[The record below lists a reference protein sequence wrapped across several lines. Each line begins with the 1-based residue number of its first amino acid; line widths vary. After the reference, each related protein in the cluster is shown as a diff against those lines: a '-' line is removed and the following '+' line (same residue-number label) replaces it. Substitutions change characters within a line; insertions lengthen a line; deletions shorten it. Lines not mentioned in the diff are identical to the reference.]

1 MRMSRGRGSRRKVRY
16 LRRAKVSFVSS
27 PLVFRLSVS
36 YSLRALRLTACLLV
50 MHPRKPPHQPAAREA
65 EEGPEEHPDCSP
77 ECLARELDSHI
88 SPFPVREIGSPMKS
102 VGTLTNVC
110 FFQLEEG
117 DKNQNQN
124 QKIFEAGRLSS
135 REGRNLGYNKYATL
149 RNGPEFGNWGL
160 VQCWQTQK
168 IPQWENLGEDYGQYH
183 CRVRPSLNRVGRRAP
198 LTVRED
204 ACTHPQTHYLSLGS
218 RLTEETLPSWRPL
231 AQLG

>member
-1 MRMSRGRGSRRKVRY
+1 M
-16 LRRAKVSFVSS
+16 LAPPWF
-27 PLVFRLSVS
+27 FRLSVS

-88 SPFPVREIGSPMKS
+88 SPFPVREMGSPMKS

-124 QKIFEAGRLSS
+124 QKIFEAGRPPA

-149 RNGPEFGNWGL
+149 RNRPEFGNWGL

-183 CRVRPSLNRVGRRAP
+183 CRVRPSLNRVGRRP
-198 LTVRED
+198 
-204 ACTHPQTHYLSLGS
+204 H
-218 RLTEETLPSWRPL
+218 
-231 AQLG
+231 